1 MKLKENIKA
10 ILESNFSESKDE
22 IKEIATE
29 SIIATVKA
37 SCAEKIDVM
46 AVDQLPDVTNRIY
59 LLPIEVKDNFG
70 KTVTLY
76 EEWVFRKDKIGV
88 FNPDD
93 VERII
98 KERSPLP
105 YDAMGD
111 YSNTPYSTGHLS
123 PDEWYREN
131 FGEYDKVKG

>member
-37 SCAEKIDVM
+37 SFVIDEKTCIH
-46 AVDQLPDVTNRIY
+46 
-59 LLPIEVKDNFG
+59 G
-70 KTVTLY
+70 
-76 EEWVFRKDKIGV
+76 EWR
-88 FNPDD
+88 DD
-93 VERII
+93 I
-98 KERSPLP
+98 KEIVKERATLP

-111 YSNTPYSTGHLS
+111 YSNAPYSTGKLS